1 MSISFR
7 TVLKWFWRYA
17 KPYQW
22 AFYACMLSTTAIYVL
37 ATIAPLFY
45 KRLLDGIAT
54 SDRSTEAV
62 AAMLVTV
69 GMIGLVIGSR
79 WIFYRITGYLIVFF
93 ESRVLNA
100 MDEGMF
106 RQLMYHSYA
115 FFANNFAG
123 TLTRRVKRFSDA
135 FERLTDSFLFNILPL
150 AITTI
155 GAVVVLFMRDWRLSA
170 GFFAS
175 VMVILV
181 GNIAF
186 ARWRLKF
193 DVARSE
199 KDSAVSGSLTDAFA
213 NIVNVK
219 AFARQRFEEDRFH
232 VIRGE
237 LLFAQKKSWNLY
249 ETSAAVQAFVMLLVE
264 IGIVFTA
271 VKLWQRGI
279 LTVGDF
285 VLIQAY
291 LISVFDQLRGIGN
304 IMRRIFESV
313 ADAKELVEI
322 VEQMPDVRDIP
333 RAKSIVVKKG
343 TIDFQE
349 VTFNYHKTRKTIDRL
364 SLRIASGERVAFIGP
379 SGAGKSTFVKLLLR
393 FYDADSGHILI
404 DGQDIRRVTQESLR
418 AQIAFVSQDPI
429 LFHRTIRENI
439 QYARLDATQEEVE
452 HAAKLA
458 HCHEFIVNL
467 PEGYDTYV
475 GERGIKLSGGERQR
489 VAIARA
495 ILKDAPILV
504 LDEATSSLDS
514 ESEFLIQDALQVL
527 MKGRTTIA
535 IAHRLST
542 IMAMDRILVL
552 DGGKIV
558 DQGTHDELLKRGGLY
573 QKLWNIQAGGFLT
586 EGEV

>member
-1 MSISFR
+1 
-7 TVLKWFWRYA
+7 
-17 KPYQW
+17 
-22 AFYACMLSTTAIYVL
+22 MLSTTAIYVL

-349 VTFNYHKTRKTIDRL
+349 VTFNYHKTRKTIDKL

-514 ESEFLIQDALQVL
+514 ESEFLIQDALQTL

>member
-1 MSISFR
+1 
-7 TVLKWFWRYA
+7 
-17 KPYQW
+17 
-22 AFYACMLSTTAIYVL
+22 MLSTTAIYVL